1 MYIHVK
7 NKIALQILKIIIR
20 VLFLGVCYAIVS
32 CSTKKDTIISRNYHA
47 LTSEYNILFNGN
59 TAFQDGIKAI
69 DETYKEDWFSQIPI
83 EPITFDE
90 DKIVVPSFNNK
101 PGAGFSSSSDKKE
114 TTTFERA
121 EEKAV
126 KAIQTHGMNIEGM
139 ERNRQIDDAYLLLGK
154 SRYYQQRFIPAV
166 EAFNYVIANYPNANL
181 IAETKIWRAKT
192 NIRLD
197 NEETAIESMKL
208 LLVVKDTL
216 EAELPNK
223 IKEQGHT
230 ALAMA
235 YLKSDSLQNAKKH
248 LLLATRTLENKA
260 QAARNLFV
268 LGQLYSSE
276 NKKDS
281 ASWVFKKLAN
291 FKKAPYKYKIHAQI
305 ALAKNT
311 TNDSTSVVVL
321 NTLQEL
327 IKDRANKPYLDQLY
341 YQSGVLQE
349 KKDSIQLAK
358 KLYYKSLRAENG
370 GEKQKTF
377 TYENLGNLAFKESL
391 YQNASAYYDSVLQF
405 SKDILSLR
413 IRRIKRKYKNL
424 ASLIQFENTLAT
436 NDSILKIVALSK
448 EAQTAFFQNYIEKLK
463 KEDEA
468 AAQRRLNQMA
478 FGGAATG
485 LASAKKGEWY
495 FYNSQS
501 LGFGKSEFLKIWG
514 SRVLEDNWRWSE
526 KASNIQSIKDTAV
539 AAKINVKYDL
549 ETYLNTI
556 PTEKKVID
564 SLAIARNEALYELG
578 LIYKEQFKNYPLA
591 AQRLLRAKDENKD
604 ESFILPIHWH
614 LYQLYTTL
622 GKTSKA
628 LIYKNKILTEYP
640 ETKFAKIILNPNIVF
655 EDDVKVS
662 DVESKY
668 KMLYYAYKDNNFSEV
683 IHQIDAFLPTIPNA
697 VLLPKFELLKAL
709 AVGKSTDKKT
719 YEDALTFVVVN
730 YASTPEAEKAK
741 DILAQL
747 KK

>member
-1 MYIHVK
+1 MYILVK
-7 NKIALQILKIIIR
+7 NKIASLILKIIIR
-20 VLFLGVCYAIVS
+20 VLCLGVCFAIVS

-59 TAFQDGIKAI
+59 TALQDGIKAI
-69 DETYKEDWFSQIPI
+69 DDTYKEDWFLQIPI

-114 TTTFERA
+114 STTFERA

-126 KAIQTHGMNIEGM
+126 KAIQRHGMNIEGM

-154 SRYYQQRFIPAV
+154 SRYYQQRFVPAV
-166 EAFNYVIANYPNANL
+166 EAFNYVIANYPNADL

-230 ALAMA
+230 TLAMA
-235 YLKSDSLQNAKKH
+235 YVKSDSLQNAKKH

-260 QAARNLFV
+260 QGARNLFV
-268 LGQLYSSE
+268 LGQLYSLE

-281 ASWVFKKLAN
+281 ASLVFRRLSK

-311 TNDSTSVVVL
+311 TNDTTSLAVL
-321 NTLQEL
+321 KNLKAL
-327 IKDRANKPYLDQLY
+327 IKDRVNKPYLDQLY
-341 YQSGVLQE
+341 YQSGVLHEQ
-349 KKDSIQLAK
+349 KDSIQLAK
-358 KLYYKSLRAENG
+358 KQYFKSLRAENG
-370 GEKQKTF
+370 GDKQKTY
-377 TYENLGNLAFKESL
+377 TYENLGNLAFKEAQ

-405 SKDILSLR
+405 SKDSLSLR

-424 ASLIQFENTLAT
+424 ASLIQFENTLAI
-436 NDSILKIVALSK
+436 NDSILKIVALPK
-448 EAQTAFFQNYIEKLK
+448 ESQTVFFKNYIEKLK

-478 FGGAATG
+478 FGGTATG
-485 LASAKKGEWY
+485 LASAKKGKWY

-501 LGFGKSEFLKIWG
+501 LSFGKSEFLKIWG
-514 SRVLEDNWRWSE
+514 SRALEDNWRWSE
-526 KASNIQSIKDTAV
+526 KANNIQSTIDTV
-539 AAKINVKYDL
+539 IAAKINVKYDL
-549 ETYLNTI
+549 ESYLNAI

-564 SLAIARNEALYELG
+564 SLVIGRNEALYELG
-578 LIYKEQFKNYPLA
+578 LIYKEQFKNYLLA
-591 AQRLLRAKDENKD
+591 TQRLLRANEENKD
-604 ESFILPIHWH
+604 ESFILPINWH

-622 GKTSKA
+622 GNINKA
-628 LIYKNKILTEYP
+628 TTYKNIILKEYP
-640 ETKFAKIILNPNIVF
+640 ETKFAQIILNPNVVF
-655 EDDVKVS
+655 EDDLKVS

-668 KMLYYAYKDNNFSEV
+668 KMLYYAYKENKFIDV
-683 IHQIDAFLPTIPNA
+683 IRQIDVFLPTIPNA

-719 YEDALTFVVVN
+719 YENALIYVVVN

-741 DILAQL
+741 NILAQL